1 MDTIIPDSN
10 LIDRLRA
17 QLGERGVL
25 TDPADTAP
33 YCEDWRRLYRGRT
46 PAVLRPASVA
56 EVAEAVRLCAERGVP
71 IVPQGGNTA
80 GLRAQAS
87 QAGADAVGGTLL
99 GAGLGAALGAA
110 VGGGR
115 GAAVGAASG
124 AVVGTG
130 AGVAN
135 AQNTEA
141 YYQQQ
146 YGAYYQNCMAYR
158 RSPPPSPAYQQSY
171 PPPSYPYQR

>member
-1 MDTIIPDSN
+1 MRPMVTGVVASMLTIVVSGGGAM
-10 LIDRLRA
+10 A
-17 QLGERGVL
+17 QS
-25 TDPADTAP
+25 PYADDIACRQ
-33 YCEDWRRLYRGRT
+33 YAD
-46 PAVLRPASVA
+46 
-56 EVAEAVRLCAERGVP
+56 
-71 IVPQGGNTA
+71 QQTA

-99 GAGLGAALGAA
+99 GAGLGAA

-124 AVVGTG
+124 AVAGTG

-141 YYQQQ
+141 Y
-146 YGAYYQNCMAYR
+146 
-158 RSPPPSPAYQQSY
+158 
-171 PPPSYPYQR
+171 

>member
-1 MDTIIPDSN
+1 MRPIRTGVIAGM
-10 LIDRLRA
+10 LATATLGGGAVA
-17 QLGERGVL
+17 QN
-25 TDPADTAP
+25 PYADDMACRQ
-33 YCEDWRRLYRGRT
+33 YAD
-46 PAVLRPASVA
+46 
-56 EVAEAVRLCAERGVP
+56 
-71 IVPQGGNTA
+71 QQTA

-146 YGAYYQNCMAYR
+146 YAAWYQNCMAYR
-158 RSPPPSPAYQQSY
+158 RSPPPAYQQNY
-171 PPPSYPYQR
+171 PVQNYPAQNYPAQNYPYSNYPYQR

>member
-1 MDTIIPDSN
+1 MRPILTGVI
-10 LIDRLRA
+10 A
-17 QLGERGVL
+17 GVL
-25 TDPADTAP
+25 ATVSLAGGAMAQNPYADDIACRQ
-33 YCEDWRRLYRGRT
+33 YAD
-46 PAVLRPASVA
+46 
-56 EVAEAVRLCAERGVP
+56 
-71 IVPQGGNTA
+71 QQTA

-171 PPPSYPYQR
+171 PPQQSYPYSNYPYQR

>member
-1 MDTIIPDSN
+1 MRPIVTGVI
-10 LIDRLRA
+10 A
-17 QLGERGVL
+17 GVL
-25 TDPADTAP
+25 ATATLSGGAIAQNPYADDIACRQ
-33 YCEDWRRLYRGRT
+33 YAD
-46 PAVLRPASVA
+46 
-56 EVAEAVRLCAERGVP
+56 
-71 IVPQGGNTA
+71 QQTA

-158 RSPPPSPAYQQSY
+158 RSPPPAYQQGYPPQSY
-171 PPPSYPYQR
+171 PTSNYPNQSGYPYQR